1 MKNSLFLFI
10 LIISLCAYSCS
21 SPSAKAEKDKPLLM
35 VSIEPLRFFTEQIA
49 GENFRV
55 ETLVKQGSSPET
67 YEPTARQLMILS
79 RSSGYIQVGN
89 LGFERTWLNRLKEN
103 APNIKIFDSSRG
115 IVMLKSEHSHTEE
128 TADTDPHTWTS
139 ARNAEIIVQN
149 ILQTICSIDSANSNQ
164 YKTRAEKLLTRIKK
178 VDNIIIKLLSN
189 QEERTFM
196 IYHPSLSYFSRD
208 YGLKQLCIEE
218 GGKEPTPTQ
227 LKQLIKKCRLGKVKT
242 VFVQKEF
249 SKAAATLIAAETGA
263 KIVEINPL
271 SYNWEK
277 EMLNIAKSLHYGK

>member
-1 MKNSLFLFI
+1 MKTYLFLFI
-10 LIISLCAYSCS
+10 AIANFCLYSCS

-67 YEPTARQLMILS
+67 YEPTAKQLMILS
-79 RSSGYIQVGN
+79 RSSAYIQVGN

-103 APNIKIFDSSRG
+103 APNIRISDSSKG
-115 IVMLKSEHSHTEE
+115 IMLLKGEHSHAGE
-128 TADTDPHTWTS
+128 TDTDPHTWTS
-139 ARNAEIIVQN
+139 AKNAEIIVRN
-149 ILQTICSIDSANSNQ
+149 ILETLCEIDSTNSKQ
-164 YKTRAEKLLTRIKK
+164 YKARAEKLLSRIEK
-178 VDNIIIKLLSN
+178 VDKHIIKTLSD
-189 QEERTFM
+189 QEDRTFM

-218 GGKEPTPTQ
+218 GGKEPTPAQ
-227 LKQLIKKCRLGKVKT
+227 LKQLIKKCKQSNVKT
-242 VFVQKEF
+242 VFVQQEF
-249 SKAAATLIAAETGA
+249 SKAAAKLISAETGA

-271 SYNWEK
+271 SYSWEK
-277 EMLNIAKSLHYGK
+277 EMLKIAKSLHYGK